1 MSLLNLNSPEGR
13 SPRGKQSSRV
23 WMGFGLIIAVLGLGS
38 TFAANINING
48 GEPNIEFG
56 QGLTQTVYC
65 GEEEESI
72 TVTPISAFVNSVEVG
87 GETVWSEPVFTGK
100 TFRPV
105 GSISFSALGLRSFTD
120 SYVND
125 ETGAEETQVGYWV
138 RDRTSPEYF
147 SRSLFGPRPI
157 TGEGIDDYD
166 TFVPLEQKNGEFGFY
181 YYESWIPGREV
192 DTTFELGGITI
203 TDIPENCIGQDFI
216 ISAYGSTG
224 SVPLELSSVEEVT
237 EIAVNWDPD
246 EIFGYSFDR
255 STPVFFDGV
264 DGGGPDTIVI
274 VQEANSLKITF
285 TSQAGRLSTDAFAK
299 IVVETQENTVGS
311 GNLL

>member
-1 MSLLNLNSPEGR
+1 
-13 SPRGKQSSRV
+13 
-23 WMGFGLIIAVLGLGS
+23 MGFGLIIAVLGLGS

-65 GEEEESI
+65 GENDEEEWI
-72 TVTPISAFVNSVEVG
+72 TVTPISAFVNSV
-87 GETVWSEPVFTGK
+87 GEDGELQWSEPVFTGK
-100 TFRPV
+100 TFRTV

-125 ETGAEETQVGYWV
+125 ETGEEETQVGYWV
-138 RDRTSPEYF
+138 RDRTSREYF
-147 SRSLFGPRPI
+147 SRSLFGDRP
-157 TGEGIDDYD
+157 TPGEGIGEFD
-166 TFVPLEQKNGEFGFY
+166 TFVPLEQKDGEFGFY

-237 EIAVNWDPD
+237 EIAVNWDPG

-255 STPVFFDGV
+255 STPEFVDGV
-264 DGGGPDTIVI
+264 GGEGPDTIVI
-274 VQEANSLKITF
+274 VQEADRRSLKITF

-311 GNLL
+311 GNLI